1 MTLAGEPVLWR
12 GPRCGVGMALVAEWE
27 GAASKII
34 GRASGASM
42 LTGLACGSCLLGSR
56 KLWLKQGSK
65 VQRPRTTFRGGF
77 LKQIPE
83 SGVRSPDLGAWWGGL
98 VRSSGFPES
107 GLRGMVGRPGPESGV
122 RSPESGVQC
131 VRLE

>member
-42 LTGLACGSCLLGSR
+42 LTGLACGSCLSGSR

-65 VQRPRTTFRGGF
+65 VQRPRTT
-77 LKQIPE
+77 L
-83 SGVRSPDLGAWWGGL
+83 
-98 VRSSGFPES
+98 
-107 GLRGMVGRPGPESGV
+107 
-122 RSPESGVQC
+122 
-131 VRLE
+131 LEAVS